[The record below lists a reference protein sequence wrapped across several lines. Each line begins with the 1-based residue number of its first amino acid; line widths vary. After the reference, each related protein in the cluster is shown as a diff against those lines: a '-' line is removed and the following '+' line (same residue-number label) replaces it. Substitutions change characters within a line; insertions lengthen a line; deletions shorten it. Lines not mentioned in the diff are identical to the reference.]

1 MYIVAPLVNFF
12 LDAFKLVG
20 IINENHLKEL
30 CVLML
35 SFIMQAMLQGNG
47 GRFLSHAYPQGVWL
61 SKYNRVA
68 YLHSL
73 NLLYKILCCCAR
85 SAALALI
92 TQ

>member
-1 MYIVAPLVNFF
+1 MYIVTPLVNFF
-12 LDAFKLVG
+12 NAFKLVV

-47 GRFLSHAYPQGVWL
+47 GQFLSHTYPKEVWL
-61 SKYNRVA
+61 SKYNHVA

-73 NLLYKILCCCAR
+73 NLL
-85 SAALALI
+85 
-92 TQ
+92 